1 MQPLMMCNSRHS
13 RHADVRTAVCM
24 PGIHRSMFIH
34 TGSHA
39 HPPTPPARARAVGR
53 RVQRA
58 CSPLRARGSHA
69 DAPPSSPPR
78 PAPPPWAASTPPA
91 PLPREASR
99 AGGARPSTRVRPWP
113 SMAHAH
119 RAEPPARAAGHATL
133 IAAARLAPPP
143 CLVTSLVATT
153 AVPLQP
159 RARCSEH
166 PRRTPR
172 WPPTLARRRAPSH
185 RSQAGVRPRSSPHA
199 SPLGCQRAAARD
211 ARRRPPPPAG
221 QGRVRPTPSADCQGE
236 PRLLGRRGGGH
247 VRPSSVEAAV
257 RCT

>member
-1 MQPLMMCNSRHS
+1 MSGILLCACPASLDSCSSTREAMRIPPHHQR
-13 RHADVRTAVCM
+13 VRELLVGEC
-24 PGIHRSMFIH
+24 SE
-34 TGSHA
+34 
-39 HPPTPPARARAVGR
+39 PARH
-53 RVQRA
+53 
-58 CSPLRARGSHA
+58 CARGAHMRMHRHH
-69 DAPPSSPPR
+69 PPPR

-133 IAAARLAPPP
+133 IAGARLAPPP
-143 CLVTSLVATT
+143 CLATSLVATT

-166 PRRTPR
+166 PRRDAQMAADACAPSCAVTQITSRGSPSFVSPCI
-172 WPPTLARRRAPSH
+172 PPGMPACRREGRAP
-185 RSQAGVRPRSSPHA
+185 A
-199 SPLGCQRAAARD
+199 
-211 ARRRPPPPAG
+211 RPPPPAG

-247 VRPSSVEAAV
+247 VRPPLGRGGGS
-257 RCT
+257 CT